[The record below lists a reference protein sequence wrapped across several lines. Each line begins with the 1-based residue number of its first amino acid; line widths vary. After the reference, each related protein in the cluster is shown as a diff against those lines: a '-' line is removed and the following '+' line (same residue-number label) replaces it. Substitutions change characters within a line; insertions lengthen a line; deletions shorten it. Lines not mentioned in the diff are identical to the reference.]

1 MNRRIA
7 ALAPMALVL
16 ALVTLGACA
25 ERGAWTKP
33 GGAADEDRSRTDNA
47 FCRARA
53 TEVIER
59 EAGLDQRATGMPSP
73 ESARTLEGSFAR
85 MDVERLR
92 RSAYDRCMADRGYIR
107 GTSE

>member
-7 ALAPMALVL
+7 ALAPLALVL
-16 ALVTLGACA
+16 VLGACA

-33 GGAADEDRSRTDNA
+33 GGAADEDRSRSDNA